1 MTSNPDE
8 GYKKEIETSIKLGV
22 FDARD
27 KNKEIKMEEDQE
39 VSE

>member
-27 KNKEIKMEEDQE
+27 KNKEIKWKRTKK
-39 VSE
+39 